1 MIKTPVLCA
10 ALVAVLSFS
19 ALAEGARGIYV
30 RADGGVT
37 MPKTNAKHQFKS
49 SSLGSVGVG
58 YHFNDVFK
66 ADVNWQMRKLKVNKG
81 GVNDNDLKRIE
92 NSGVM
97 LNGYINLSD
106 SEDWMIPYLTAGIGY
121 GTNKI
126 KGFEVV
132 TDVVIET
139 QAGGKIRNKMWNVG
153 VGVAMEIMRNLRL
166 DLAYRYTDLG
176 KASGRFVVQGPF
188 PHTDNTSV
196 KSIKTNEVVLGLIYN
211 F

>member
-37 MPKTNAKHQFKS
+37 MPKTNAQHKFKS

-58 YHFNDVFK
+58 YHFNDVFT
-66 ADVNWQMRKLKVNKG
+66 ADVNWQMRKLKV
-81 GVNDNDLKRIE
+81 DNRGIKLPEMNEIE
-92 NSGVM
+92 NRGIM
-97 LNGYINLSD
+97 INGYLNLTD
-106 SEDWMIPYLTAGIGY
+106 SGDWMIPYLTAGVGY

-126 KGFEVV
+126 KKSSSTFGPLV
-132 TDVVIET
+132 DT
-139 QAGGKIRNKMWNVG
+139 QLGGKQENIMWNIG
-153 VGVAMEIMRNLRL
+153 VGIAMELIKNLQL
-166 DLAYRYTDLG
+166 DLVYRYSDLG
-176 KASGRFVVQGPF
+176 KAKGKLEEDGFTQEIKLKAI
-188 PHTDNTSV
+188 
-196 KSIKTNEVVLGLIYN
+196 KSNEVTIGLIFN